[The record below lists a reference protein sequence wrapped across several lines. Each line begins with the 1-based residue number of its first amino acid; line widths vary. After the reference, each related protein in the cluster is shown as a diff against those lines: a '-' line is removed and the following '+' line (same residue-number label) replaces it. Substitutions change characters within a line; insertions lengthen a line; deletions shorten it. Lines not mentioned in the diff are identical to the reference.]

1 MIQSKFPIIKVA
13 KQNDNCFEI
22 TFKAPEMANEAKVGQ
37 FVNIL
42 CDGKT
47 LRRPI
52 SICRIDKENGTLR
65 IVFERRGEGTAW
77 LAERKEGEELDILGP
92 LGGHGFPLFE
102 DRKNVLV
109 VGGGIGV
116 PPLLGIA
123 DFAKSGCDAV
133 LGYKDKEHL
142 NLVEDFRA
150 VAGNTFI
157 MTDDGSYGEK
167 GFVTQRVYALFEEK
181 KYDVVYACGP
191 APMLKAVS
199 AIAKEHNTDCYIS
212 LEERM
217 GCGIGACLVCAC
229 KIMTADGEKHLHVCK
244 DGPVFKATEVVW

>member
-1 MIQSKFPIIKVA
+1 MIQSKFAIIKTS
-13 KQNDNCFEI
+13 KQNENCFEI

-65 IVFERRGEGTAW
+65 IVFEKRGEGTEW
-77 LAERKEGEELDILGP
+77 LSQRKEGEKLDILGP
-92 LGGHGFPLFE
+92 LGGHGFPLFKE
-102 DRKNVLV
+102 KTNVLV

-123 DFAKSGCDAV
+123 DFAKNGCDAV
-133 LGYKDKEHL
+133 LGYRDKDHL
-142 NLVEDFRA
+142 CLIDDFKA
-150 VAGNTFI
+150 TAGRTYI
-157 MTDDGSYGEK
+157 MTDDGSFGEK
-167 GFVTQRVYALFEEK
+167 GFVTQRVAALFEEK
-181 KYDVVYACGP
+181 TYDCVYACGP
-191 APMLKAVS
+191 APMLKAIS
-199 AIAKEHNTDCYIS
+199 TIAKDHGVDCYIS

-244 DGPVFKATEVVW
+244 DGPVFNATEVIW